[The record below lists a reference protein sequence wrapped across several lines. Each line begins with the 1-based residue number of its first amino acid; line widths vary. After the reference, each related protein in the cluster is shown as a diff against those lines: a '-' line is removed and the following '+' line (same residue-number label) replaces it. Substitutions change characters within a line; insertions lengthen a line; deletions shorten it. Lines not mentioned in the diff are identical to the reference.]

1 MRILGIDPGKTN
13 MGICLI
19 QDDPIYI
26 FKTWKI
32 EIFKNAKKDEKIHQ
46 LIQLEIELDCVFK
59 EYKPTVMFHEGIAYC
74 ASNGV
79 EESGKVEYII
89 ERTSVN
95 HGVPFTKL
103 ANMTIRRFL
112 GISKGEKTK
121 DLMSLAIY
129 KKFGVELPTQDE
141 RDAFAIAKCGEA
153 ILAGEFQLTAP
164 KKPAKKKI
172 KE

>member
-1 MRILGIDPGKTN
+1 MKILGIDPGKTN
-13 MGICLI
+13 MGLCFI
-19 QDDPIYI
+19 DDLKD

-46 LIQLEIELDCVFK
+46 LIQLEIELDKVFTQ
-59 EYKPTVMFHEGIAYC
+59 YKPDVIFHEGIAYC

-89 ERTSVN
+89 ERTSFN
-95 HGVPFTKL
+95 HDIPFTKL
-103 ANMTIRRFL
+103 ANATIRRFL

-129 KKFGVELPTQDE
+129 KKFNVELPSQDE

-153 ILAGEFQLTAP
+153 IIEKTFELTAP
-164 KKPAKKKI
+164 KAAKKPK
-172 KE
+172 KEKK